1 MARREV
7 RLSDSFLARA
17 SDLYPSGGSVKGQPS
32 LEVFKTEALPV
43 AVRAFADS
51 WGQLSYHDI
60 SIRVLVTAI
69 PPFFGA
75 IAFFGV
81 LVGDH
86 VELVDLEEDPD
97 YWLRLNGS
105 SAISGKYLIRKLPM
119 KVMVL
124 PSGSVTVPSCPPL
137 LTG

>member
-1 MARREV
+1 MR
-7 RLSDSFLARA
+7 
-17 SDLYPSGGSVKGQPS
+17 GQPS

-51 WGQLSYHDI
+51 WEQLSYHDI
-60 SIRVLVTAI
+60 SSIRFLVTAI

-97 YWLRLNGS
+97 YWLD
-105 SAISGKYLIRKLPM
+105 
-119 KVMVL
+119 
-124 PSGSVTVPSCPPL
+124 
-137 LTG
+137 